1 MGKYEFK
8 LNGKKVVSTEGMN
21 DVVQILFILNRIA
34 NELAENN
41 RILRRA
47 YRYKKGEASLSDE
60 A

>member
-8 LNGKKVVSTEGMN
+8 IRGKKYESIEGRG
-21 DVVQILFILNRIA
+21 DVIQILFILNRIA

-41 RILRRA
+41 RILRKMH
-47 YRYKKGEASLSDE
+47 YRKSKETLEDE